1 MDYYYFLFYALY
13 WLYYNYKQKKKVG
26 NIDACKTY
34 AINTYFYS
42 NTFPSNFGALGTE
55 HVLKAM
61 SKGI

>member
-1 MDYYYFLFYALY
+1 MLSTGYITTT
-13 WLYYNYKQKKKVG
+13 NKKKKVG
-26 NIDACKTY
+26 NIDVCKTY

>member
-1 MDYYYFLFYALY
+1 MLSTGYITTT
-13 WLYYNYKQKKKVG
+13 NKQKKKVG
-26 NIDACKTY
+26 NIDVCKTY